1 MLVAEACAIEFY
13 SKMAEKYR
21 TTDVVTHEL
30 FEDLLMDEVDD
41 EDQWEK
47 FLEGL

>member
-1 MLVAEACAIEFY
+1 
-13 SKMAEKYR
+13 MAEKYR

-41 EDQWEK
+41 EEQWEK

>member
-1 MLVAEACAIEFY
+1 
-13 SKMAEKYR
+13 MAAKYR
-21 TTDVVTHEL
+21 VTDVVTHEL

-47 FLEGL
+47 FLAGL